1 MAIWQQEI
9 WEAVALHYFGLTIV
23 CLMGGKEPR
32 EYSSRADHF
41 LDSLDHFMPG
51 CGLKM
56 IGPPNWHFCGSNC
69 HPSLGRYFQFFVDSY
84 YAQSMRLDGRAGSH
98 GTEIGLLWSSWQL
111 RHQQMVRNLAEG
123 WAWAY
128 LHASGSAPHF
138 FRRDRFKTLGTKD
151 YSIVFLWI
159 IKMYSN
165 FNGPL

>member
-56 IGPPNWHFCGSNC
+56 IGPNC
-69 HPSLGRYFQFFVDSY
+69 HLSLGRYFQFFVDSY
-84 YAQSMRLDGRAGSH
+84 YATMPNLCAWMAVQEATVQKLASCEAHGSFGTSRWCATWLRDGLGRICTRA
-98 GTEIGLLWSSWQL
+98 
-111 RHQQMVRNLAEG
+111 A
-123 WAWAY
+123 
-128 LHASGSAPHF
+128 
-138 FRRDRFKTLGTKD
+138 
-151 YSIVFLWI
+151 
-159 IKMYSN
+159 
-165 FNGPL
+165 